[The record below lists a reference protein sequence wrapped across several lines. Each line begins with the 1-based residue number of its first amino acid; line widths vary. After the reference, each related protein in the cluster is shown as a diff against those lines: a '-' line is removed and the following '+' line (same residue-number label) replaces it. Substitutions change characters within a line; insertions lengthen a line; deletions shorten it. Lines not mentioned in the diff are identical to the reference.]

1 MNGSKRKGTR
11 AEHRSRRLLEA
22 AGFSVTRA
30 AGSLGEF
37 DLVGVNG
44 SCFVLVQVKCNRPP
58 GPLERGAL
66 ADFRCPANC
75 QKLVHVWR
83 DRQRQPDVIEL

>member
-44 SCFVLVQVKCNRPP
+44 SCFVLVQVKCN
-58 GPLERGAL
+58 L
-66 ADFRCPANC
+66 
-75 QKLVHVWR
+75 WR